1 MRKHQESSPWN
12 LEPTRW
18 ICLGL
23 PYMEPDSNCG
33 WYTWQVKYENNV
45 TEERLLLRVV
55 KRLDYKCRISWFTQ
69 LTWQVWRWQGEA
81 ALRVPDLS
89 YSDFT
94 APCRSRIKL
103 HQNRKMSQVIAAA
116 FGFVIAHP
124 FYLTSTS
131 WPPNRAKKKKEKK
144 YISLYFWKSFLPN
157 SNCFILKG
165 LIHYLH
171 KP

>member
-1 MRKHQESSPWN
+1 M
-12 LEPTRW
+12 
-18 ICLGL
+18 
-23 PYMEPDSNCG
+23 
-33 WYTWQVKYENNV
+33 
-45 TEERLLLRVV
+45 
-55 KRLDYKCRISWFTQ
+55 
-69 LTWQVWRWQGEA
+69 
-81 ALRVPDLS
+81 PDLS

-131 WPPNRAKKKKEKK
+131 WPPNRAKKKKKEKK

-165 LIHYLH
+165 FIHYLH